1 MIEKLCDFI
10 NVKIFKDD
18 SCVAAAALNA
28 QLSQR
33 CTYLRLQVNKRL
45 LLASQWYQKIDDE
58 GL

>member
-1 MIEKLCDFI
+1 LCDFI

-45 LLASQWYQKIDDE
+45 LPASLWYQKIDDE
-58 GL
+58 GV